1 MIEPTPEILRGH
13 IDECLRHY
21 AESLLKKAPKGSKE
35 APESRRQIAEY
46 CGVAI
51 STPSNWFAQS
61 TLPTGQAFIRLLCF
75 LDTLGYRVLELERI
89 GHRMFAELIGYKI
102 ISVEEAVSMVGYSS
116 PNKLLRVFWGDVRT
130 SKEKATIMWDIAKN
144 RKEELL
150 KAKQQLRALLLEQQP
165 AVEPQPTP
173 ATPPQPDQSRN
184 ESIALMDR
192 LTSLLNDEALTEPEE
207 PEEFVQQALNLSG
220 RLIAVSSI
228 ILGRNKM
235 GPP

>member
-35 APESRRQIAEY
+35 APESRRQVAEF

-51 STPSNWFAQS
+51 STPSSWFAQS

-89 GHRMFAELIGYKI
+89 GHRMFVELIGYKI
-102 ISVEEAVSMVGYSS
+102 ISVEEAVAIVGYSS

-130 SKEKATIMWDIAKN
+130 SKEKAAIMWDIAKN

-165 AVEPQPTP
+165 TG
-173 ATPPQPDQSRN
+173 ATPPQHDQSRN
-184 ESIALMDR
+184 EVFALMDR
-192 LTSLLNDEALTEPEE
+192 LISLLNEETTTET
-207 PEEFVQQALNLSG
+207 EEFVQRALHLSG
-220 RLIAVSSI
+220 RLIAVSSG